1 MFISLGG
8 LVILYFINIIR
19 KYQNGKGFI
28 DKELRSQLAI
38 FGVGLFILFIIYDM
52 NTIYLNASKCNNKIV
67 DYTKESLN
75 ISLDFLNLFS
85 NLLRLKSD

>member
-1 MFISLGG
+1 MFASLS
-8 LVILYFINIIR
+8 ILIIVYFINIIR
-19 KYQNGKGFI
+19 KYQKGQGFI
-28 DKELRSQLAI
+28 DSELKSHLAI

-85 NLLRLKSD
+85 NLLNLKSD